1 MEYANATTTNPP
13 AGLTIQQFCFYLSW
27 NGIYT
32 GPNGISVP
40 DSTLPMSDKI
50 KVLLQKQAEMTN
62 TIAPNNTIPS
72 NNPTCN

>member
-50 KVLLQKQAEMTN
+50 
-62 TIAPNNTIPS
+62 
-72 NNPTCN
+72 